1 MVFNRFVNTQQRL
14 QTHLNTE
21 FINQIYQSRNLTM
34 LKIVKTSIA
43 IASISL
49 FTAGNAQADINEA
62 LQNICTIVKAD
73 DKGEL
78 RRKMKRV
85 QSDFRMKLKDY
96 YTGVSCGGNSLIRT
110 AMLNDSVETGTLM
123 IKKMPRGDLSS
134 PESDG
139 KTVLSW
145 ASENGLDASPIVAE
159 LNDRI

>member
-1 MVFNRFVNTQQRL
+1 
-14 QTHLNTE
+14 
-21 FINQIYQSRNLTM
+21 M

-43 IASISL
+43 IATASL
-49 FTAGNAQADINEA
+49 IFAGNAQADVGEA

-78 RRKMKRV
+78 RKKMKRV
-85 QSDFRMKLKDY
+85 QSDYNLKLKDY

-110 AMLNDSVETGTLM
+110 AMLNNAESTGTLM
-123 IKKMPRGDLSS
+123 VKKMPKRDLKA
-134 PESDG
+134 PEKDG
-139 KTVLSW
+139 KTVLVW

>member
-1 MVFNRFVNTQQRL
+1 
-14 QTHLNTE
+14 
-21 FINQIYQSRNLTM
+21 M

-78 RRKMKRV
+78 RKKMKRV

-139 KTVLSW
+139 KTVLIW
-145 ASENGLDASPIVAE
+145 ASENGLDALPIVAE
-159 LNDRI
+159 LNNRI